1 MNLKGKGCLIPLI
14 IVIAVV
20 VILIALFA
28 GNYNKF
34 VAADENA
41 NQEWS
46 KIDVQLQR
54 RYDLIPN
61 LVNTVKGYA
70 SHEKEVIK
78 AVSDARAALGGA
90 RTPDELAQADQQLS
104 GALSRLLVVVEN
116 YPTLKADAQFTQL
129 MDELAGTE
137 NRIAVARNDY
147 NAAVATYNN
156 MRRRFPGN
164 LLAGIMGFDKR
175 EYFETTPESRTNPEV
190 DFGTDSTS
198 SLNPVN
204 PLLQFPGEE
213 ARVGAGA

>member
-1 MNLKGKGCLIPLI
+1 MNFKGKGCLIPLI

-20 VILIALFA
+20 LILIALFA

-34 VAADENA
+34 VAADEAVNR
-41 NQEWS
+41 EWS

-61 LVNTVKGYA
+61 LVRTVEGYA
-70 SHEKEVIK
+70 AHEKEVIQ
-78 AVSDARAALGGA
+78 AIADARAALGGA

-104 GALSRLLVVVEN
+104 GALGRLLVVVEN

-147 NAAVATYNN
+147 NTAVASYNN

-164 LLAGIMGFDKR
+164 LLAGMMGFETR

-190 DFGTDSTS
+190 DFGTGNNTS
-198 SLNPVN
+198 FNVPN
-204 PLLQFPGEE
+204 RE
-213 ARVGAGA
+213 APWAGAGTFGT

>member
-1 MNLKGKGCLIPLI
+1 MKFKGKGCLIPLI
-14 IVIAVV
+14 VVIAAV

-70 SHEKEVIK
+70 AHEKEVIK

-104 GALSRLLVVVEN
+104 SALSRLLVVVEN

-147 NAAVATYNN
+147 NAAVASYNN

-164 LLAGIMGFDKR
+164 LLAGMMGFDKR
-175 EYFETTPESRTNPEV
+175 EYFETTPESRTHPEV
-190 DFGTDSTS
+190 DFDTNPDSALNRNNTS
-198 SLNPVN
+198 LRFGNEVV
-204 PLLQFPGEE
+204 LPG
-213 ARVGAGA
+213 ARS

>member
-1 MNLKGKGCLIPLI
+1 MNLKGKGCLIP
-14 IVIAVV
+14 IVIAAAI
-20 VILIALFA
+20 ILIGVTLFA

-34 VAADENA
+34 MTSEETV

-70 SHEKEVIK
+70 KHEKEVIK

-90 RTPDELAQADQQLS
+90 RTPDELAAADQQLQ

-137 NRIAVARNDY
+137 NRIAVARGDY
-147 NAAVATYNN
+147 NNAVAEYNKLV
-156 MRRRFPGN
+156 RRFPGVFI
-164 LLAGIMGFDKR
+164 ARIMGFSEKQ
-175 EYFETTPESRTNPEV
+175 YFETTPESRTNPEV
-190 DFGTDSTS
+190 DFGTEDTS
-198 SLNPVN
+198 RIPALRTDRPQLAYLT
-204 PLLQFPGEE
+204 PE
-213 ARVGAGA
+213 GA

>member
-1 MNLKGKGCLIPLI
+1 MNFLKGKGCLIPLI
-14 IVIAVV
+14 AVVAIV

-34 VAADENA
+34 VAADENV
-41 NQEWS
+41 NREWS

-70 SHEKEVIK
+70 AHEKEVIQ
-78 AVSDARAALGGA
+78 AVADARAALGGA

-116 YPTLKADAQFTQL
+116 YPTLKADAQFQQL

-147 NAAVATYNN
+147 NAAVASYNN

-164 LLAGIMGFDKR
+164 LLAGLMGFDMR
-175 EYFETTPESRTNPEV
+175 EYFETTPESRTTPEV
-190 DFGTDSTS
+190 DFGTDAPTS
-198 SLNPVN
+198 SL
-204 PLLQFPGEE
+204 LFRKTAAIPGE
-213 ARVGAGA
+213 GA

>member
-1 MNLKGKGCLIPLI
+1 MNLKGKGCLIPI
-14 IVIAVV
+14 AIIAAIVI
-20 VILIALFA
+20 IGIALFA

-34 VAADENA
+34 MASEETV
-41 NQEWS
+41 NQQWS

-70 SHEKEVIK
+70 KHEKEVIQ

-90 RTPDELAQADQQLS
+90 RTPDELAAADQQLQ

-137 NRIAVARNDY
+137 NRIAVARSDY
-147 NAAVATYNN
+147 NNAVAEYNKLI
-156 MRRRFPGN
+156 RRFPGTII
-164 LLAGIMGFDKR
+164 ARMMGFNEKR
-175 EYFETTPESRTNPEV
+175 YFETTPESRTNPEV
-190 DFGTDSTS
+190 DFGTDETS
-198 SLNPVN
+198 RHPAMPAARPSVGW
-204 PLLQFPGEE
+204 LQPEGDW
-213 ARVGAGA
+213 A

>member
-1 MNLKGKGCLIPLI
+1 MNFLKGKGCLVPLI
-14 IVIAVV
+14 ALAVIV

-34 VAADENA
+34 VAADENV
-41 NQEWS
+41 NREWS

-70 SHEKEVIK
+70 AHEKDVIQ
-78 AVSDARAALGGA
+78 AVADARAALGGA

-116 YPTLKADAQFTQL
+116 YPTLKADAQFQQL

-147 NAAVATYNN
+147 NAAVASYNN

-164 LLAGIMGFDKR
+164 LLAGLMGFDAR
-175 EYFETTPESRTNPEV
+175 AYFETTPESRTNPEV
-190 DFGTDSTS
+190 DFGTDAGTS
-198 SLNPVN
+198 SVP
-204 PLLQFPGEE
+204 FPKLTAITGT
-213 ARVGAGA
+213 GA

>member
-1 MNLKGKGCLIPLI
+1 MNFKKKGCLIP
-14 IVIAVV
+14 IVIVAA
-20 VILIALFA
+20 VILIGVALFA

-34 VAADENA
+34 MASEETV

-70 SHEKEVIK
+70 EHEKEVIK

-90 RTPDELAQADQQLS
+90 RTPDELAAADQQLQ

-137 NRIAVARNDY
+137 NRIAVARSDY
-147 NAAVATYNN
+147 NNAVADHNKLVQ
-156 MRRRFPGN
+156 RFPGV
-164 LLAGIMGFDKR
+164 LIARIMGFDKKQ
-175 EYFETTPESRTNPEV
+175 YFETTPESRTNPEV
-190 DFGTDSTS
+190 DFGTENTS
-198 SLNPVN
+198 WLPVL
-204 PLLQFPGEE
+204 PTARLQLAYLAPEGE
-213 ARVGAGA
+213 

>member
-1 MNLKGKGCLIPLI
+1 MNLKGKGCLIPI
-14 IVIAVV
+14 IIIAAVV
-20 VILIALFA
+20 IIGIALFA

-34 VAADENA
+34 MTSEETV
-41 NQEWS
+41 NQQWS

-70 SHEKEVIK
+70 KHEKEVIK

-90 RTPDELAQADQQLS
+90 RTPDELAAADQQLQ

-137 NRIAVARNDY
+137 NRIAVARSDY
-147 NAAVATYNN
+147 NNAVAEYNKLT
-156 MRRRFPGN
+156 RRFPGVFI
-164 LLAGIMGFDKR
+164 ARMMGFNEKR
-175 EYFETTPESRTNPEV
+175 YFETTPESRTNPEV
-190 DFGTDSTS
+190 DFGTDETS
-198 SLNPVN
+198 RIPTQPIARPQHLW
-204 PLLQFPGEE
+204 LQPEGEW
-213 ARVGAGA
+213 A